1 MCKVLV
7 VDDDPDFCEIS
18 RLILTRE
25 GYEVQTAANGD
36 IALRLIRE
44 DRPAI
49 VVLDVMMAGVLDGV
63 SVAHAMS
70 DEPSLRDVPIVMVS
84 SIANSQSADMFPTDE
99 YIPIDAWISKP
110 VQPDE
115 LLATVTR
122 LTS

>member
-36 IALRLIRE
+36 IALRLMRE
-44 DRPAI
+44 ERPSV